1 MPDAPPTAIGVRRFD
16 AVVHVMLRRAILD
29 PQGRAVQ
36 ATLERLGHD
45 NVESLRVGKRIEL
58 RLRGERAD
66 VEAQLARIASTVLSN
81 PVMEEVRTE
90 LHEVPTDAD

>member
-1 MPDAPPTAIGVRRFD
+1 MAETAFD
-16 AVVHVMLRRAILD
+16 AVVHVMLRRSILD

-45 NVESLRVGKRIEL
+45 NVADLRVGKRIEL
-58 RLRGERAD
+58 RLRGSREE
-66 VEAQLARIASTVLSN
+66 VEAQLERIAASVLSN

-90 LHEVPTDAD
+90 LVPVASDVD